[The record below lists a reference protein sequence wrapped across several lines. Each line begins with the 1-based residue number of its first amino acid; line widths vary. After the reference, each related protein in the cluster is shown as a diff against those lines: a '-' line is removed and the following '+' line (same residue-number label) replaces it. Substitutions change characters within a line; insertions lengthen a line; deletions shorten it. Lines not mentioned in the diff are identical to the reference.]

1 MTHVLSPHP
10 NDGRCAIVGF
20 ADSTAP
26 PGKKPGVLATID
38 VHCSP
43 CGGFLYASNTA
54 YSCIAIFEIDPST
67 GRLSIIGHHDTLGD
81 TPRQF
86 SISPDGRWLLVCN
99 QDSHTVV
106 SFAIDQ
112 QSGLLSSVADGIVE
126 VGSPT
131 CVHFVPTATAAAL

>member
-1 MTHVLSPHP
+1 M
-10 NDGRCAIVGF
+10 
-20 ADSTAP
+20 
-26 PGKKPGVLATID
+26 LATID

-43 CGGFLYASNTA
+43 CGRFLYASNTA
-54 YSCIAIFEIDPST
+54 YNCIAIFEIDPST
-67 GRLSIIGHHDTLGD
+67 GRLKSIGHQDTLGD

-106 SFAIDQ
+106 SFAIDK
-112 QSGLLSSVADGIVE
+112 QSGLISPVEDGIVA

-131 CVHFVPTATAAAL
+131 CVHFATPATAAAL